1 MFKIDPTVK
10 KETLYIAFV
19 TFILSILMQAVFL
32 IAGMW
37 NHTFIWGNTLGF
49 LASVGNFLLMGL
61 TVQKALT
68 LEEKDARK
76 LVQLSQS
83 GRLFMLLIVAL
94 IGNFVG
100 IFNLFSVVIPF
111 LLTVIV
117 GGVDGVVV
125 VLFEFTAIYKL
136 LAYPVFPS

>member
-10 KETLYIAFV
+10 KETLYISLV

-111 LLTVIV
+111 I
-117 GGVDGVVV
+117 
-125 VLFEFTAIYKL
+125 
-136 LAYPVFPS
+136 FPRIAVMIRPLIKGKE

>member
-1 MFKIDPTVK
+1 MVKIDPTVK
-10 KETLYIAFV
+10 KETLYIALV

-37 NHTFIWGNTLGF
+37 NHTFIWGNILGF

-100 IFNLFSVVIPF
+100 IFNLIAVVIPF
-111 LLTVIV
+111 I
-117 GGVDGVVV
+117 
-125 VLFEFTAIYKL
+125 
-136 LAYPVFPS
+136 FPRIAVMIRPLIKGKE